1 MNEEYRPTRRR
12 VVALWVLVA
21 LAGVAG
27 LVGLGEALRHDHPAA
42 GAQTPELTEEIDP
55 LREDVPCE
63 LPAGREGAERPVVV
77 AAPELPQMVTSN
89 ELYDCPSTWDGRRVR
104 YVGEVVGAV
113 LERRDGAW
121 VQLNDDVYADGV
133 GPLPTHRD
141 FRGGNAGVGVRL
153 TRDQAA
159 RIDNVGGATQR
170 GDLLEV
176 VAEFRRVDPETAEVA
191 ILHVETMR
199 ILRRGEPF
207 EIPEA
212 PGRAAVAMVA
222 AAGALAIVVIERRR
236 RER

>member
-1 MNEEYRPTRRR
+1 MNEEYRPTPRRE
-12 VVALWVLVA
+12 VALWVLVA
-21 LAGVAG
+21 LAAVAAM
-27 LVGLGEALRHDHPAA
+27 VGLGEALRHDHPAA
-42 GAQTPELTEEIDP
+42 GVQTPELTEEIDP

-63 LPAGREGAERPVVV
+63 LPAGREGADRPVVV
-77 AAPELPQMVTSN
+77 AAPELPQLVNSN
-89 ELYDCPSTWDGRRVR
+89 ELYDCPATWDGRRVR

-141 FRGGNAGVGVRL
+141 FRGGNAGIGVRM

-170 GDLLEV
+170 GDLVEV

-207 EIPEA
+207 DVPDA
-212 PGRAAVAMVA
+212 PARPAVALVA
-222 AAGALAIVVIERRR
+222 ALGALTIVVIERRR